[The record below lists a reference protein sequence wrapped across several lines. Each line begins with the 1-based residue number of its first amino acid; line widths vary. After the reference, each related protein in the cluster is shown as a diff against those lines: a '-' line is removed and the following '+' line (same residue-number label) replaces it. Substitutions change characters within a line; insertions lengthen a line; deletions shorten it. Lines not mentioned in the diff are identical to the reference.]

1 MKSKLFSLNGAT
13 TLELLKR
20 PSKKIK
26 SPYVSDGI
34 LDGNTFTIHTPALN
48 MGGQCV
54 EGTKL
59 ICNKSNETSKT
70 DYILNAI
77 KLEEENYKKVYI
89 GANPFI
95 AEKIAKIA
103 IEKNRIKYFE
113 NFTFTKKPISVNYRG
128 DIYGI
133 LKDKTHIIEIKNVI
147 CATYDPTINLVSP
160 SEKFYDNSV
169 PFSRSGIYPF
179 GKKTQNWN
187 HEKVVS
193 SRSIR
198 QIDEMIKII
207 DNDND
212 IVFTILFVVNRSDCK
227 AFKPNWASDPTY
239 CKYLVKAKEAGINL
253 LAIKMHWNEK
263 GCYFDSQLKVELDKW
278 LN

>member
-1 MKSKLFSLNGAT
+1 MIKLYQLRKPT
-13 TLELLKR
+13 TLTLVKR
-20 PSKKIK
+20 PSAKIK
-26 SPYVSDGI
+26 SPYVSDGNQ
-34 LDGNTFTIHTPALN
+34 GNQIYTIHTPALN

-54 EGTKL
+54 QGTKL
-59 ICNKSNETSKT
+59 ICDKSNETSKT
-70 DYILNAI
+70 DYIVNAI
-77 KLEEENYKKVYI
+77 KLEEENYKQIYI

-95 AEKIAKIA
+95 AEKIAKTA
-103 IEKNRIKYFE
+103 IQKNCIKYFK
-113 NFTFTKKPISVNYRG
+113 NFTFIKKPVSVNYRG

-133 LKDKTHIIEIKNVI
+133 LKDETHIIEIKNVI
-147 CATYDPTINLVSP
+147 CATYDPTINLVSQ
-160 SEKFYDNSV
+160 SEKFYDNSI

-187 HEKVVS
+187 NEKVVS

-207 DNDND
+207 ENDND

-239 CKYLVKAKEAGINL
+239 CRYLVKAKEAGINL
-253 LAIKMHWNEK
+253 VAVKMHWNEK

-278 LN
+278 EN